1 MVGRQFLD
9 LKVGVRL
16 PVPEPF
22 FFFRKCTIMAV
33 SIYKNPFLVS
43 LFAPAYLLVGTV
55 AITNDFLMG
64 AIFIMATLG
73 LLGAYVTEF
82 PIVSGLYPNEVVHKV
97 AVSSLLGIVFGLVLW
112 AGSLALTGTEQG
124 ADSTPISPAGKFM
137 ATWGAISIPAYFTMA
152 YLIRGLNKR
161 DLEEEQRIRMEKK
174 KNRKG
179 GGPPIMN
186 SDRL

>member
-1 MVGRQFLD
+1 MSVN
-9 LKVGVRL
+9 
-16 PVPEPF
+16 
-22 FFFRKCTIMAV
+22 
-33 SIYKNPFLVS
+33 IYKNPFVLA
-43 LFAPAYLLVGTV
+43 LCAPIYLLVGTV

-82 PIVSGLYPNEVVHKV
+82 PIVSGLYPNEVVHKM

-112 AGSLALTGTEQG
+112 AISLAVTGADQS
-124 ADSTPISPAGKFM
+124 ADSTPISPASKFM
-137 ATWGAISIPAYFTMA
+137 ATWVAISVPAYFVMA
-152 YLIRGLNKR
+152 YMIRGLNKR
-161 DLEEEQRIRMEKK
+161 DLEEEHRIRTEKK

-186 SDRL
+186 RDAF

>member
-1 MVGRQFLD
+1 
-9 LKVGVRL
+9 
-16 PVPEPF
+16 
-22 FFFRKCTIMAV
+22 MAV
-33 SIYKNPFLVS
+33 NIYRNPFILA
-43 LFAPAYLLVGTV
+43 LWAPLYLLVGTV

-64 AIFIMATLG
+64 AMFIMATLG

-112 AGSLALTGTEQG
+112 AASLAITGADDG
-124 ADSTPISPAGKFM
+124 ADSAPISPAGKFM
-137 ATWGAISIPAYFTMA
+137 ATWIAISVPAYFAMA
-152 YLIRGLNKR
+152 FMVRGLNKR

-186 SDRL
+186 RDRL

>member
-1 MVGRQFLD
+1 
-9 LKVGVRL
+9 
-16 PVPEPF
+16 
-22 FFFRKCTIMAV
+22 MAV
-33 SIYKNPFLVS
+33 STFKNPFILA
-43 LFAPAYLLVGTV
+43 LCAPMYLLIGTV

-64 AIFIMATLG
+64 AMFIMATLG

-112 AGSLALTGTEQG
+112 AISLAVMGTDQS

-137 ATWGAISIPAYFTMA
+137 ATWAAISIPAYFAMA
-152 YLIRGLNKR
+152 YMIRGLNKR
-161 DLEEEQRIRMEKK
+161 DLEEEHRIRMEKK

-179 GGPPIMN
+179 GGPPIMKR
-186 SDRL
+186 DAF

>member
-1 MVGRQFLD
+1 
-9 LKVGVRL
+9 
-16 PVPEPF
+16 
-22 FFFRKCTIMAV
+22 MAV
-33 SIYKNPFLVS
+33 NIYRNPFILG
-43 LFAPAYLLVGTV
+43 LWAPTYLLVGTV

-64 AIFIMATLG
+64 AMFIMATLA

-112 AGSLALTGTEQG
+112 ALSLLVTGPEQG
-124 ADSTPISPAGKFM
+124 ADSAPPSTAGKFLV
-137 ATWGAISIPAYFTMA
+137 TWMAISLPAYLAMV
-152 YLIRGLNKR
+152 YMIRGLNKR
-161 DLEEEQRIRMEKK
+161 DLEEEHRIRTEKK

-186 SDRL
+186 RDRF